1 MGLALIKERLESQRR
16 SLSGLLQRVAEPL
29 LAPSEVEVSGAIS
42 RALKHTK
49 KSQPIDIDRQKRFAI
64 VAIGAMQTAT
74 DGIDEI
80 RSIIAELREVI
91 LEGKAAADRKI
102 RKQMA
107 DHYERLRNEID
118 QVAMD
123 ASYEGVNLIDG
134 GKNTLAINLDLNK
147 RNHFTISHT
156 NLTVSRKG
164 LKLPS
169 LKSAFEKDHQ
179 IDEILHLIELAEDHV
194 KWALDV
200 YREEALL
207 LANKFAQD
215 LKAAAKR

>member
-1 MGLALIKERLESQRR
+1 MALSLIKERFELHRR
-16 SLSGLLQRVAEPL
+16 NFGGLLQRVAEPL
-29 LAPSEVEVSGAIS
+29 LAPTELEVSGAIN

-49 KSQPIDIDRQKRFAI
+49 KSQLVDIDRQKRFAI
-64 VAIGAMQTAT
+64 VAIGSMQTAT

-80 RSIIAELREVI
+80 QSIIAEMREVI
-91 LEGKAAADRKI
+91 LEGKAATDRKI
-102 RKQMA
+102 GRQLA
-107 DHYERLRNEID
+107 HQYECLRNEID
-118 QVAMD
+118 QVAME
-123 ASYEGVNLIDG
+123 ANYEGVNLIDG
-134 GKNTLAINLDLNK
+134 GKKALAINLDLDN

-156 NLTVSRKG
+156 NLTVGRKG
-164 LKLPS
+164 LKLPF
-169 LKSAFEKDHQ
+169 LKSAFEKDHE

-215 LKAAAKR
+215 LKAASNR

>member
-1 MGLALIKERLESQRR
+1 MALALIKERLESHRR
-16 SLSGLLQRVAEPL
+16 SLGGLLQRVAEPL
-29 LAPSEVEVSGAIS
+29 LVPSEAEVSGAIS

-49 KSQPIDIDRQKRFAI
+49 KSQPIDIERQKRFAI
-64 VAIGAMQTAT
+64 MAIGAMQAAT

-80 RSIIAELREVI
+80 RSIIAEIREVI
-91 LEGKAAADRKI
+91 LEGKVASDRKI

-107 DHYERLRNEID
+107 NHYESLRNEID

-123 ASYEGVNLIDG
+123 ANYEGVNLIDG
-134 GKNTLAINLDLNK
+134 GKNALAINLDLDK

-156 NLTVSRKG
+156 NLTAGRKG

-169 LKSAFEKDHQ
+169 LKSAFEKNHE

-215 LKAAAKR
+215 LKAISRV